1 MLKLNNLRATESWS
15 FTQGITYLAYNSQTV
30 YAWVIFNLYIEK
42 SDGRITHWEIFTR
55 FLASCITG
63 VNLCRWISKFAVFTD
78 KEFLMFISLDCFLI
92 LKSY

>member
-42 SDGRITHWEIFTR
+42 SDGRITHWEIFYTISG
-55 FLASCITG
+55 FLHNWC
-63 VNLCRWISKFAVFTD
+63 
-78 KEFLMFISLDCFLI
+78 EFM
-92 LKSY
+92 